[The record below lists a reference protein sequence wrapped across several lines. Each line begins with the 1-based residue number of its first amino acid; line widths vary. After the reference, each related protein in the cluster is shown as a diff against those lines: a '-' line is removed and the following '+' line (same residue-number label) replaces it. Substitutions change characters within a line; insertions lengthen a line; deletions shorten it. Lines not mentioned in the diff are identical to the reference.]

1 MKTLEIN
8 LPDDVAARFEKLA
21 TQQGDDYV
29 SVSASEV
36 TGRDA
41 LLTDL
46 LVLGLDE
53 LAAGEDDFP
62 DDND

>member
-8 LPDDVAARFEKLA
+8 LPDNVVARIEKLA
-21 TQQGDDYV
+21 AEQGDGYA
-29 SVSASEV
+29 SVNSTEV

-62 DDND
+62 DDAD